1 MAFLAVYQGN
11 RYSWVNACGIFLLLG
26 YIIFGFITFSNTH
39 VVWPITAPASA
50 GISTSFIGLAV
61 MVVIEQKAKGRLKG
75 MFGSYV
81 SSELVEQMVESGE
94 EPTLGE
100 KKPQLL
106 HFLVMFRHFQV
117 FQNF

>member
-1 MAFLAVYQGN
+1 MAFLAVAKAIVIVGLML
-11 RYSWVNACGIFLLLG
+11 VNFFLLLG

-50 GISTSFIGLAV
+50 GISTSFVSLCAV

-81 SSELVEQMVESGE
+81 SSELS
-94 EPTLGE
+94 
-100 KKPQLL
+100 
-106 HFLVMFRHFQV
+106 
-117 FQNF
+117 